1 MGAMDGRP
9 RAVRDQ
15 VASVMLAAA
24 KIVGGRAKLA
34 ERLKVEPYMVA
45 EWIAKVSDAPDEAVH
60 EAVEIILKNLD
71 GKFRSGD

>member
-34 ERLKVEPYMVA
+34 ERLKVEPFMVA
-45 EWIAKVSDAPDEAVH
+45 EWIAKVSDAPDDIVH
-60 EAVEIILKNLD
+60 EAVEIILRNLD
-71 GKFRSGD
+71 PKFRSGR